1 MALLVGTPAPIDFET
16 MVTVKSKSKGTQSK
30 QVRPAY
36 SYDVASPP
44 VHVSSFCRLGDSVDS
59 SERMAAWKGMRDGS
73 QRRLIG
79 RVCRC

>member
-44 VHVSSFCRLGDSVDS
+44 VHVSFCRLGDSVDS
-59 SERMAAWKGMRDGS
+59 SERMAAHSGMNAEW
-73 QRRLIG
+73 ITA
-79 RVCRC
+79 